1 MTPHGTRTGVNS
13 GHPSFAFS
21 GQDTLSLTRV
31 MTDNAFAYLSR
42 AFRGVC
48 QLRGVRPLRTRPYT
62 PRTNG
67 EAERFTRPLLTEWA
81 YARPCPSSTARTA
94 GPAALA
100 ALL

>member
-1 MTPHGTRTGVNS
+1 
-13 GHPSFAFS
+13 
-21 GQDTLSLTRV
+21 